1 MFNEPHTST
10 AAAARPKDSLG
21 CLSSQLHKD
30 LELDTGEFKFFRKC
44 TRDDKT
50 SAVTI
55 QCCASAAWPIARR
68 ISPLTRHSSA

>member
-30 LELDTGEFKFFRKC
+30 LELDTGEFKFF
-44 TRDDKT
+44 
-50 SAVTI
+50 
-55 QCCASAAWPIARR
+55 ASARATTRR
-68 ISPLTRHSSA
+68 VR